1 MEQRSKQR
9 LIGAVVLVALG
20 VIFLPMLLSGPVE
33 QTRVD
38 IEFDVPPA
46 PEVPPQSELPSA
58 DSIAAPEPGA
68 SLADETRPEPEA
80 AIAEEAPS
88 PPMEPS
94 AEAPEEPSAE
104 VPEEPS
110 AEASDPAESVDH
122 VSDGVFVQVG
132 AFQSH
137 ENARRLLDEL
147 EQGEIPVR
155 LVEIDNAQ
163 ETRYR
168 VHAGPFEDRSAAETA
183 SQALA
188 DQHGLSGFLIEP

>member
-1 MEQRSKQR
+1 VEQRSKQR

-104 VPEEPS
+104 
-110 AEASDPAESVDH
+110 ASDPAESVDH

>member
-94 AEAPEEPSAE
+94 AEA
-104 VPEEPS
+104 
-110 AEASDPAESVDH
+110 SDPAESVDH

>member
-1 MEQRSKQR
+1 MEQRAKQR
-9 LIGAVVLVALG
+9 LIGAAVLVALG

-46 PEVPPQSELPSA
+46 PEVPAQSELPSA
-58 DSIAAPEPGA
+58 ESIATPEPGA
-68 SLADETRPEPEA
+68 SLADETRPEPEEV
-80 AIAEEAPS
+80 IAEEAPS

-94 AEAPEEPSAE
+94 AE

-110 AEASDPAESVDH
+110 AEASGPAEGVDQI
-122 VSDGVFVQVG
+122 SDGVFVQVG

-147 EQGEIPVR
+147 GQGEIPVR